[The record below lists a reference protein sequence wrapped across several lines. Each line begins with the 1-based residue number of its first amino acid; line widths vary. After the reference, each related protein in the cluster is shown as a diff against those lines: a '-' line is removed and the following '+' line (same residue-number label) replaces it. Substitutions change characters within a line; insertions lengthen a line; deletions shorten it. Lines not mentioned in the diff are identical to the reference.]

1 MDAATFL
8 VVAVAALVLVLK
20 VCACTTERESC
31 SMEDAAG
38 CSAGTH
44 HSMTISKHTRH
55 APFFCLV
62 HRCCADSRWQGY
74 LDLIASSVA
83 EYGGCVGECCDCLG
97 NQIAQDLKVWRE
109 RGGIDTAEFE
119 QAKARRGGV
128 HYQIVNHTLYR
139 EEECMFPS
147 R

>member
-8 VVAVAALVLVLK
+8 VGVAALVLVLK
-20 VCACTTERESC
+20 VGACTTESC
-31 SMEDAAG
+31 SMEDASS
-38 CSAGTH
+38 CSGGTH
-44 HSMTISKHTRH
+44 RSITTGKHTRH
-55 APFFCLV
+55 APSCCLV
-62 HRCCADSRWQGY
+62 HQCCADSRWQGY

-83 EYGGCVGECCDCLG
+83 EYGGCVGERCDCLG
-97 NQIAQDLKVWRE
+97 DQIAQDLMVWRE
-109 RGGIDTAEFE
+109 RGGIDIAEFE